1 MRKSLYV
8 LIITIIIIS
17 CLGISI
23 SKEPSIIEKNSSP
36 KEKKEEPIE
45 TINIEEYT
53 NDIVGTL
60 YIPDTEFKATI
71 TQTTDNIYYLNHD
84 VDGNSKSKGNPFLDY
99 RDSIDSSKVLR
110 IYGHNSR
117 TISTEFHILEE
128 YYKEKYYKEHPYIYF
143 DTNEGTKKYQVFSS
157 YIEAQDWSYYNV
169 NFNNETTYKKEL
181 IKYKNKSLYNTGVEV
196 SEKDRILI
204 LQTCSYD
211 KKYAKYK
218 NKFLLIM
225 AKEV

>member
-1 MRKSLYV
+1 MV
-8 LIITIIIIS
+8 LLLNLINFEEEILNCIWI
-17 CLGISI
+17 CNNYGSI
-23 SKEPSIIEKNSSP
+23 KDAIGRYTFRL
-36 KEKKEEPIE
+36 IE
-45 TINIEEYT
+45 TINSEEYT

-99 RDSIDSSKVLR
+99 RDSISNSKVLR

-117 TISTEFHILEE
+117 TINTEFHILEE
-128 YYKEKYYKEHPYIYF
+128 YYKEKYYKDHPYIYF

-169 NFNNETTYKKEL
+169 NFQKGLGLHEKE
-181 IKYKNKSLYNTGVEV
+181 
-196 SEKDRILI
+196 
-204 LQTCSYD
+204 C
-211 KKYAKYK
+211 
-218 NKFLLIM
+218 
-225 AKEV
+225 

>member
-23 SKEPSIIEKNSSP
+23 SKEPSIIENNSSP

-53 NDIVGTL
+53 NDI
-60 YIPDTEFKATI
+60 
-71 TQTTDNIYYLNHD
+71 DNIYYLNHD

-99 RDSIDSSKVLR
+99 RDSISNSKVLR

-117 TISTEFHILEE
+117 TINTEFHILEE
-128 YYKEKYYKEHPYIYF
+128 YYKEKYYKDHPYIYF

-196 SEKDRILI
+196 SEKDRVGVWIVN
-204 LQTCSYD
+204 LQYQ
-211 KKYAKYK
+211 KYHKP
-218 NKFLLIM
+218 LLLCHCRHCTPTRNWS
-225 AKEV
+225 ALE